1 MVTRCCHPSTGRAG
15 AGGSLMPA
23 GQSSK
28 IQDCQKSDL
37 KKEKNKKEEK
47 EKKKREEK
55 NLPDALCKLVKE
67 KCKNIINICQIS

>member
-1 MVTRCCHPSTGRAG
+1 
-15 AGGSLMPA
+15 MPA

-28 IQDCQKSDL
+28 IQDCQRSDL
-37 KKEKNKKEEK
+37 KKEKKKKRKKKRKK
-47 EKKKREEK
+47 EKKK